1 MDIYNKL
8 DSYKKKI
15 VIQIPKINVNLEIN
29 KEQPIETIK
38 EEPIEIMNE
47 INEIENEIIHKNN
60 KLFY

>member
-29 KEQPIETIK
+29 KKQPLETIK
-38 EEPIEIMNE
+38 EEPNEIMNE
-47 INEIENEIIHKNN
+47 NNEIENEIIDKNN
-60 KLFY
+60 KLFH

>member
-29 KEQPIETIK
+29 KEQPLETIK
-38 EEPIEIMNE
+38 EEPNEIMNE
-47 INEIENEIIHKNN
+47 NNEIENEIIDKNN
-60 KLFY
+60 KLFH

>member
-29 KEQPIETIK
+29 KEQPLETIK
-38 EEPIEIMNE
+38 EEPIEITNE
-47 INEIENEIIHKNN
+47 NNEIENEIIDKNN
-60 KLFY
+60 KLFH

>member
-60 KLFY
+60 KLFH

>member
-29 KEQPIETIK
+29 KEQPLETIK

-47 INEIENEIIHKNN
+47 NNEIENEIIDKNN
-60 KLFY
+60 KLFH

>member
-60 KLFY
+60 KLFN